1 MKKKVFIEGMN
12 CTNCRKYI
20 EEALGNIDEVI
31 SFDVDVENKTVI
43 ITATNNIK
51 DESIIDA
58 IDSLGFSVISI
69 EGL

>member
-1 MKKKVFIEGMN
+1 MN
-12 CTNCRKYI
+12 CTNCKKYI
-20 EEALGNIDEVI
+20 EDALGYIDEII

-58 IDSLGFSVISI
+58 IDNLGFSVISI
-69 EGL
+69 EVI